1 MLSSSERKRIREV
14 RRYYKRSPDDPPIA
28 GENAPAESP
37 ETVRSVEKASSPN
50 STLTALMQLITWRL
64 GAGRAM
70 VSVVDDNAQY
80 FLAEATKTLDLSDS
94 SKHDPGD
101 DLWMGCGGTIRSQAL
116 CAYTIEVVPEPN
128 HYACFSVPDLLADPR
143 FCNLPYVAE
152 GPKFRYYAGTP
163 LISNTGIPIGSVFVI
178 DPRPREPATRAEID
192 FLGLMAKNVME
203 YLEMKRESVQ
213 LRRNDVMSK
222 GLAALVEGQSRIPR
236 QVMTDIVANCQEV
249 NGTRLDEKDMINTNL
264 TSSLVVVDT
273 SLATVAE
280 QSLNNIVRPPHSLDG
295 ENLLYD
301 ISSTNPRGPLTSAD
315 TPATHDRI
323 LSRGANLLRESLNVD
338 YTIFFDMSIGFSAS
352 VEHGHNGE
360 LRSSEDTIL
369 DASDANNNFN
379 PISTNSGQ
387 EDGLNPLDR
396 SVRRCSLNRRSNE
409 AGLAKVRSFS
419 TSTSSS
425 LDGETLSCNLYRAPN
440 ERDLQRLSKRYPK
453 GKVWTFNGY
462 DSESSEGEDSPPCDQ
477 IFALQLNSRYNH
489 RVRKTDRSILKHC
502 FPDAREVLFA
512 PLSEAGTGLPIAACF
527 AVSLRDIAIFTSD
540 TEKAFVRGFLNS
552 VSIEYNRIS
561 IAAADRQKGD
571 FISSISHELRSPLHG
586 ILGSAELMSET
597 NLDNGQF
604 ELCSTIETCGRVLQ
618 ETLMDVL
625 EYSKL
630 NNLMRNKGTGGKA
643 PYTNGDTSHPQQSN
657 NENFTR
663 GDIVSLPL
671 DLARMCEDSVAIV
684 AAAYMHHSTN
694 SDHLLYRVIQP
705 PGATNR
711 QEGEILYKF
720 SAVTVSLHITF
731 DDWHYFCSPGS
742 VQRIIMNLVGNSLKY
757 TSTGFIHIS
766 LTVEPLKKEIPDAS
780 KTQNV
785 SNDGHL
791 VVLRVSDSGKGI
803 SSEFLKSKLFIAFS
817 QESSLAPGT
826 GLGLHIV
833 DSLVRMYNGTID
845 VQSQIGHGTTVTVK
859 LPLVKAVSAL
869 SFVAPDKLA
878 PKDQVKEVRDL
889 LKQFQYT
896 TFSTHGFQSGSPGYL
911 KKSLLAY
918 LTQWFEMDQD
928 VENRAPDI
936 AFVTE
941 ESLET
946 FLSNLMIDGTL
957 RPSLIIVVRYVP
969 SHGYISQQSSTIG
982 IPLETLTVPFGP
994 WKLLK
999 TLFACLSPKQASPSS
1014 PPIPEPRSLYISPL
1028 PSPTPD
1034 IQRELGL
1041 TDQPMT
1047 GEVLPGLSPTTAQ
1060 DSLKPSQPTIL
1071 CVDDNPINLRLLRA
1085 YFRKLQFEITCAEN
1099 GAVAFE
1105 KYRLKANGFDL
1116 VFMDISMPICD
1127 GYQSTR
1133 MMRSLDKLQQSISAI
1148 PLPPTRIVALSAA
1161 YSDTDME
1168 KAKAAGVDD
1177 FHTKPMKVSKLET
1190 LMRGWGYLDS
1200 QSEKESS

>member
-14 RRYYKRSPDDPPIA
+14 RRYYKRSPDGPPIP
-28 GENAPAESP
+28 GESAPAESP

-64 GAGRAM
+64 GASRAM

-101 DLWMGCGGTIRSQAL
+101 DLWMGCGGTIRSEAL
-116 CAYTIEVVPEPN
+116 CAYTIEVIPEPN
-128 HYACFSVPDLLADPR
+128 HYACFSVPDLSVDPR
-143 FCNLPYVAE
+143 FCNLPYVAG

-178 DPRPREPATRAEID
+178 DPRPRERATRAEVD

-222 GLAALVEGQSRIPR
+222 GLAALVEGQSRIP
-236 QVMTDIVANCQEV
+236 QQLPTDMVVKCQDV
-249 NGTRLDEKDMINTNL
+249 NGSLSDEAKMVKTNL
-264 TSSLVVVDT
+264 TSNLVVVDT
-273 SLATVAE
+273 SSAMVAE
-280 QSLNNIVRPPHSLDG
+280 QSLKNIVGPPHALVG
-295 ENLLYD
+295 ENLLHD
-301 ISSTNPRGPLTSAD
+301 ISPNTSIDQLALAD
-315 TPATHDRI
+315 APATHDRI
-323 LSRGANLLRESLNVD
+323 LSRGANLLRESLDVD
-338 YTIFFDMSIGFSAS
+338 YTIFFDMSIGFSTS
-352 VEHGHNGE
+352 VENEQNGDV
-360 LRSSEDTIL
+360 RSPEDTFL
-369 DASDANNNFN
+369 DDPNTKNDFTTATAYLSQDND
-379 PISTNSGQ
+379 I
-387 EDGLNPLDR
+387 DLLNT
-396 SVRRCSLNRRSNE
+396 SAQSSSLNRRSNE
-409 AGLAKVRSFS
+409 AGSAKVRSFS
-419 TSTSSS
+419 TSTCSS
-425 LDGETLSCNLYRAPN
+425 LDGDTLSCTLYRALN
-440 ERDLQRLSKRYPK
+440 EKDLQRLSKRYPK

-462 DSESSEGEDSPPCDQ
+462 DSESSEDDDSPPSKQ
-477 IFALQLNSRYNH
+477 MFTMQLNPQNH
-489 RVRKTDRSILKHC
+489 RAMKSDRSILKQC

-512 PLSEAGTGLPIAACF
+512 PLSEAGTGLPIVACF

-586 ILGSAELMSET
+586 ILGSAELLSET

-604 ELCSTIETCGRVLQ
+604 EFCSTIETCGRVLQ

-630 NNLMRNKGTGGKA
+630 NNLMKHKGVSVKA
-643 PYTNGDTSHPQQSN
+643 PGTNGNSSNSQQTNGESLTSDDLLSQ
-657 NENFTR
+657 
-663 GDIVSLPL
+663 PL

-684 AAAYMHHSTN
+684 AVAYMHHKSN
-694 SDHLLYRVIQP
+694 SEQLLHRVMQP
-705 PGATNR
+705 PGTMET
-711 QEGEILYKF
+711 QENQTLYKTN
-720 SAVTVSLHITF
+720 SVTVSLHISF
-731 DDWHYFCSPGS
+731 DHWHFFCSPGS

-757 TSTGFIHIS
+757 TSAGFIDIS
-766 LTVEPLKKEIPDAS
+766 LAVESPKNDNAKIS
-780 KTQNV
+780 KRPNIAT
-785 SNDGHL
+785 DDL

-833 DSLVRMYNGTID
+833 YSLVRMYNGNID

-859 LPLVKAVSAL
+859 LPLKKAVSNLTSITPSDAL
-869 SFVAPDKLA
+869 L
-878 PKDQVKEVRDL
+878 KDQVEELKRL
-889 LKQFQYT
+889 LKQFKYSK
-896 TFSTHGFQSGSPGYL
+896 FSTHGFRSGSSYYL
-911 KKSLLAY
+911 KKSLHAY
-918 LTQWFEMDQD
+918 LTQWFGMNHEPDD
-928 VENRAPDI
+928 DAADI

-941 ESLET
+941 EKVDL
-946 FLSNLMIDGTL
+946 FLAELMKDGASK
-957 RPSLIIVVRYVP
+957 PSLIIVVRYVP
-969 SHGYISQQSSTIG
+969 SHSHTSQQNSAIG
-982 IPLETLTVPFGP
+982 IPLETLTIPFGP

-999 TLFACLSPKQASPSS
+999 TLRTCLSPKQISPKPS
-1014 PPIPEPRSLYISPL
+1014 PVIDHKLFYTSPL
-1028 PSPTPD
+1028 PSPTAD
-1034 IQRELGL
+1034 IRKELGTSVTKPVVEEAL
-1041 TDQPMT
+1041 T
-1047 GEVLPGLSPTTAQ
+1047 EK
-1060 DSLKPSQPTIL
+1060 SLYVSQTLLNSSQPTIL

-1085 YFRKLQFEITCAEN
+1085 YFRKLNFDITCAEN

-1105 KYRLKANGFDL
+1105 KYRLQPNGFDL

-1133 MMRSLDKLQQSISAI
+1133 LIRSLDKLQQSIS
-1148 PLPPTRIVALSAA
+1148 PTPFPPTRIVALSAA
-1161 YSDTDME
+1161 YSDADME
-1168 KAKAAGVDD
+1168 MAKAAGVDD
-1177 FHTKPMKVSKLET
+1177 FYTKPMKVSRLET
-1190 LMRGWGYLDS
+1190 LMRDWGYLDS
-1200 QSEKESS
+1200 